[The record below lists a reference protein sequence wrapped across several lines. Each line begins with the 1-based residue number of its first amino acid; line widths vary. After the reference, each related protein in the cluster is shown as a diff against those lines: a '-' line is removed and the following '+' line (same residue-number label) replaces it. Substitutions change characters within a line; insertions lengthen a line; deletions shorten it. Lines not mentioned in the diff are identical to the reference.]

1 MSRLKTRWRL
11 LAALLAGGILAAGAV
26 AVAAAQVSTPIRLA
40 PIATDQLIA
49 STLRAIADGSP
60 ISGHV
65 SAHIDLGLPSLPTE
79 GLPSNL
85 GGAAGFLSS
94 LSGNHRL
101 RVWRSADGLRVSELL
116 PMSERSLYVNRSA
129 AWFWDFSSFTA
140 YVVHRPA
147 GAPSEPFQLADPL
160 AIARHA
166 LESVT
171 PTTAVS
177 VGRSVSVA
185 GRPAYAL
192 DLEPRTAGT
201 LVQRVEVDIDATER
215 LPLRVAVYARGRS
228 VAPLSAS
235 FTQVSFARI
244 NPATYRFTPP
254 PGAKVRNIR
263 PFAEAGGGSGSFGSA
278 GGGYASG
285 SASYGTG
292 GYGSSGGGYASAG
305 GGSGGSGSSS
315 MTLPATAPLKKPLR
329 LTHPLEQDQG
339 GARMFGSGWASVVA
353 IRTPAVSELRMRM
366 AGFDITR
373 FLPFSGPLLS
383 IRLVDRGDHGWL
395 LYGLVPQ
402 STLVAVENRLH

>member
-1 MSRLKTRWRL
+1 MTRLKTRWRL

-49 STLRAIADGSP
+49 STLRAIADGRP

-79 GLPSNL
+79 GLRSDL

-101 RVWRSADGLRVSELL
+101 RVWRSGDGLRVSELL

-228 VAPLSAS
+228 AAPLSVT
-235 FTQVSFARI
+235 FTQVSFAPI
-244 NPATYRFTPP
+244 NPATYRFSPP
-254 PGAKVRNIR
+254 PGAKVRNITQSGH
-263 PFAEAGGGSGSFGSA
+263 ASGGGFGSS

-285 SASYGTG
+285 SASYGAG

-339 GARMFGSGWASVVA
+339 VPRVFGSGWASVVA
-353 IRTPAVSELRMRM
+353 IRTPAISELRMQM

-395 LYGLVPQ
+395 LYGPVPQ

>member
-1 MSRLKTRWRL
+1 MTRLKTRWRL
-11 LAALLAGGILAAGAV
+11 LAALLAGGILVGGAV
-26 AVAAAQVSTPIRLA
+26 AVAAAQVSTPVRLA
-40 PIATDQLIA
+40 PVAADQLIA
-49 STLRAIADGSP
+49 STLRAIADGRP

-85 GGAAGFLSS
+85 GGAAGFISS

-147 GAPSEPFQLADPL
+147 GAAREPFELADPL

-201 LVQRVEVDIDATER
+201 LVQRVEIDIDATER

-228 VAPLSAS
+228 AAPLSVT
-235 FTQVSFARI
+235 FTQVSFAPI
-244 NPATYRFTPP
+244 NAATYRFTPP
-254 PGAKVRNIR
+254 PGAKVRNIT
-263 PFAEAGGGSGSFGSA
+263 PFAEGGGGAGGSASSGGGS
-278 GGGYASG
+278 ASG
-285 SASYGTG
+285 SASYGAG
-292 GYGSSGGGYASAG
+292 GYGSSSAT
-305 GGSGGSGSSS
+305 
-315 MTLPATAPLKKPLR
+315 MPAIPARKAPLTI
-329 LTHPLEQDQG
+329 THPLEQDQG
-339 GARMFGSGWASVVA
+339 VPRVFGSGWASVVA
-353 IRTPAVSELRMRM
+353 IRTPAVSELRMQM